1 MSDVTDLY
9 DVVGGAVVLRVHAS
23 PGAGRSAVTGRHG
36 DAVKVRVAAPPVDG
50 RANAALV
57 ELLATELGL
66 EPADV
71 ALVSGA
77 TARTKRFRLGGLDPD
92 DADAAIERL
101 LPGTGTGT
109 GHGSRRR

>member
-9 DVVGGAVVLRVHAS
+9 DVHDGAVVLRVHVS

-36 DAVKVRVAAPPVDG
+36 DAVKIRVAAPPVDG

-66 EPADV
+66 KAADV
-71 ALVSGA
+71 TLVAGE
-77 TARTKRFRLGGLDPD
+77 TARAKRFRLGGLDPD
-92 DADAAIERL
+92 DADAAVERL
-101 LPGTGTGT
+101 LTGA
-109 GHGSRRR
+109 GSGYRSSGRR